1 MINHILLATDG
12 SEHSRRATDL
22 AADLAA
28 TYSVGVTILN
38 VFLSGHVPPEL
49 RELSDKEVP
58 EHPPMALGGHYVD
71 AELPREVRIDIAD
84 KILARARDRAR
95 QLGAPEVE
103 VSWIDGPAPD
113 RIIEQAHA
121 CGADLIVMGTRGLSQ
136 LKGLMLGSVSHK
148 IMQLYEGNVLT
159 VR

>member
-1 MINHILLATDG
+1 MIGHILLATDG
-12 SEHSRRATDL
+12 SEHALRATEL

-28 TYSVGVTILN
+28 KYSVGLTILH
-38 VFLSGHVPPEL
+38 VLLSGHVPPEL

-58 EHPPMALGGHYVD
+58 EQPPMALGGHYID
-71 AELPREVRIDIAD
+71 AELPREVRVEIAD
-84 KILARARDRAR
+84 KILARARQRAQ

-103 VSWIDGPAPD
+103 ASWIDGPAAD
-113 RIIEQAHA
+113 RIIEHAHD

-136 LKGLMLGSVSHK
+136 LKGLMVGSISHK
-148 IMQLYEGNVLT
+148 VMQLYDGNVLT